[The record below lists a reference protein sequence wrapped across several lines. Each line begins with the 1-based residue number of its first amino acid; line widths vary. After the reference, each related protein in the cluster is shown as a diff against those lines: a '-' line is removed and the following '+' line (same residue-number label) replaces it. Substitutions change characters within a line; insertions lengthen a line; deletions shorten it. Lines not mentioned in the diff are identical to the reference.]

1 MVGLRAGHFFYHRIA
16 VWSSFF
22 KRIDYIRLTFLLSF
36 LFLNSLFRQ
45 RFVLNVCAAFLI
57 AANSLCAQF
66 WQPYSFPGGL
76 THQYSGGFLGG
87 GVSMADFDKDG
98 WDDVFLCGQG
108 SDPLLLKSI
117 NGDLQPWPSGIS
129 NSGEM
134 KQVTWVD
141 FDNDGDRDLSITG
154 LDMPVRIFVN
164 DSNAFTPLPTG
175 SGISPISLVSY
186 GHSWGDYDLDGDLDL
201 FVCNYDA
208 QFMGYVNSDNQLYRN
223 DGGGNF
229 TDVSV
234 EAGFVSM
241 VNYTFMA
248 LWMDYNRDLY
258 PDLLVIND
266 RYEVPNYFYHNN
278 GDGTF
283 TEISEQANLN
293 DYIFGMTATADDF
306 DNDGDLDIYI
316 TNGTSGNFHKRNN
329 GDGTF
334 TDIDEEQ
341 GTTLNRFCWAAQFV
355 DANRDGWQDLH
366 ICSTPHIG
374 ISGQNFLY
382 LNNGQSYFNATD
394 SSGIAFDNGWS
405 RSSAI
410 GDFNRDGMAD
420 VAVCKSNPSFS
431 SLWSGVSN
439 DNHWLKVTLEG
450 AQSNRDGVSTWI
462 DLFAGASRQSRYTY
476 CGEGYLSQNSFS
488 EFFGVGEISLIDSLV
503 LHWPSGVV
511 DRWYRIPANQEL
523 YLVEGSSQLASI
535 VIQSGTTLCA
545 NDSLEFSIQGEWSS
559 VQWNIGV
566 NDSSVTIVEAGPLVA
581 MVHDEMGNA
590 FYTDTTWIVGN
601 EPPDV
606 QMNVQNVS
614 CNGLSDGVIE
624 FISDTPLQFY
634 VNGMVTES
642 NWIGGV
648 GAGIFEVGWGD
659 EHGCFY
665 SSEISVE
672 QPFPFVAHAI
682 TQNVSCAGEADGAV
696 TFEYSGGTPSY
707 YLLAGNELVSELPAG
722 NYVYIAS
729 DANGCLQSLPVT
741 IEEPQTLSIDIT
753 VEPQISEMQSGSISC
768 LVSGGTSPYSFA
780 LNGEFQSDS
789 AWFNLASGVYLV
801 SVFDSMGCSIQEEVM
816 VDVLSK
822 TEEVKPYEI
831 EIFPNPARQNE
842 PVFIQAKHSI
852 RELRVFTSDG
862 SLVYQVTDAHIPL
875 LMFRSGIYYVQVV
888 YPGSV
893 RSYRLAVIE

>member
-1 MVGLRAGHFFYHRIA
+1 MLCF
-16 VWSSFF
+16 
-22 KRIDYIRLTFLLSF
+22 
-36 LFLNSLFRQ
+36 
-45 RFVLNVCAAFLI
+45 CAALLI
-57 AANSLCAQF
+57 APKPLCAQF
-66 WQPYSFPGGL
+66 WQPYTFPAGVI
-76 THQYSGGFLGG
+76 HQYSGGFLGG

-98 WDDVFLCGQG
+98 WDDVFLCSQG
-108 SDPLLLKSI
+108 SNPLLLKSI

-154 LDMPVRIFVN
+154 LNMPVRIFEN
-164 DSNAFTPLPTG
+164 DSNAFIQLPPG
-175 SGISPISLVSY
+175 SGISPVSLVSY
-186 GHSWGDYDLDGDLDL
+186 GHNWGDYDLDGDLDL

-283 TEISEQANLN
+283 TEISAQANLN
-293 DYIFGMTATADDF
+293 DYMFGMTATADDF

-334 TDIDEEQ
+334 TDVNEEQ
-341 GTTLNRFCWAAQFV
+341 GTTLNRFCWSAQFV

-366 ICSTPHIG
+366 ICSTPHVR

-382 LNNGQSYFNATD
+382 LNSGLSYYNATE
-394 SSGIAFDNGWS
+394 SSGIAQDNGWS

-410 GDFNRDGMAD
+410 GDFNRDGIAD
-420 VAVCKSNPSFS
+420 VAVCKSSPSFS

-450 AQSNRDGVSTWI
+450 VQSNRDGVSTWI
-462 DLFAGASRQSRYTY
+462 DLFAGGGRQSRYTY

-488 EFFGVGEISLIDSLV
+488 EFFGVGETSLIDSLV

-511 DRWYRIPANQEL
+511 DRWCRIPANQQL
-523 YLVEGSSQLASI
+523 HLVEGSSQLASI
-535 VIQSGTTLCA
+535 FSQSGTTLCA
-545 NDSLEFSIQGEWSS
+545 NDSLEFIIEGDWSS
-559 VQWNIGV
+559 VQWNIGT
-566 NDSSVTIVEAGPLVA
+566 NDSSVTMVDEGPVFALVQ
-581 MVHDEMGNA
+581 DEMGNS
-590 FYTDTTWIVGN
+590 FYTDTAWVVLN
-601 EPPDV
+601 EPPVV
-606 QMNVQNVS
+606 QTNVQHVS
-614 CNGLSDGVIE
+614 CYGFLDGAIE
-624 FISDTPLQFY
+624 IISDEPLELSL
-634 VNGMVTES
+634 NGTVTES
-642 NWIGGV
+642 NLIGGV
-648 GAGIFEVGWGD
+648 GAGIFEVGWED

-665 SSEISVE
+665 SSDISVE
-672 QPFPFVAHAI
+672 QPSPFVAQAI
-682 TQNVSCAGEADGAV
+682 SQNVSCAGEADGAV
-696 TFEYSGGTPSY
+696 TFDYSGGTPGY
-707 YLLAGNELVSELPAG
+707 YLVAGNELVSELPSG
-722 NYVYIAS
+722 NYIYIVS
-729 DANGCLQSLPVT
+729 DGNGCLQSLQVT
-741 IEEPQTLSIDIT
+741 IDEPQSLNIEMTA
-753 VEPQISEMQSGSISC
+753 EPQIGETPSGSISC
-768 LVSGGTSPYSFA
+768 MVSGGTPPYSFV
-780 LNGEFQSDS
+780 LNSESQSDS
-789 AWFNLASGVYLV
+789 AWFNLASGVYVV

-816 VDVLSK
+816 VDVLSNIEDLK
-822 TEEVKPYEI
+822 NYEL
-831 EIFPNPARQNE
+831 EIFPNPAQQNE
-842 PVFIQAKHSI
+842 PIFIQSRHSI
-852 RELRVFTSDG
+852 EEVRVFSSRG
-862 SLVYQVTDAHIPL
+862 SLVYQSADTRAPL
-875 LMFRSGIYYVQVV
+875 LTLGAGVYYIQTV
-888 YPGSV
+888 YLGCT
-893 RSYRLAVIE
+893 RAYRLVVIE